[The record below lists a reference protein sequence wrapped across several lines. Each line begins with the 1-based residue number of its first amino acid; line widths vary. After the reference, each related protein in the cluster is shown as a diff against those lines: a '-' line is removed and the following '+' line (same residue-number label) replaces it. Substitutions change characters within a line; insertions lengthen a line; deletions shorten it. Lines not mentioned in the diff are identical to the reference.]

1 MSDMPGEETD
11 GSADWTGP
19 SDALLVYKKQF
30 IQFGV
35 FIAFLVV
42 LFAVTAVFAAL
53 SSSSLRRGL
62 GDCVRA
68 ALDSNGYEYVM
79 LESPYEIKSPLSV
92 TASAYRISGSKYTHA
107 VIIRLTTM
115 AGPVPAVFLYD
126 GSSAKA
132 DFLCYLSLSKRV
144 ERMLLDSTR
153 HSLIEYWAVRL
164 PGMLSVPKEEVTQ

>member
-1 MSDMPGEETD
+1 MSEMPGEETD
-11 GSADWTGP
+11 GSADWTG
-19 SDALLVYKKQF
+19 SGDMLLVYKKQF
-30 IQFGV
+30 IQFGI

-53 SSSSLRRGL
+53 SSSAVRRGL
-62 GDCVRA
+62 GDSVRA
-68 ALDSNGYEYVM
+68 ALDSNGYEDVM
-79 LESPYEIKSPLSV
+79 LEAPCEIQGPLSV
-92 TASAYRISGSKYTHA
+92 TASAYTVSGSGYSYA
-107 VIIRLTTM
+107 VILRITTM

-126 GSSAKA
+126 GTSAKA

-164 PGMLSVPKEEVTQ
+164 PEMLSVPKEEVSQ